1 MVGAAGFELA
11 TPCTPCKCATR
22 LRYAPTSRIGILH
35 ESFFIFKKL
44 HLYLYHR
51 VHRHFYCKKGTNIS
65 IDPFELARQSYFLF
79 HKKGAMWVNDCCC
92 DLGTFIPI
100 VKVGLCPGNGGT
112 AKRGLS
118 ICPTAAGFSRCTFD

>member
-1 MVGAAGFELA
+1 MQVRYQAALRPDIKDWNITRKFFYFQE
-11 TPCTPCKCATR
+11 TPP
-22 LRYAPTSRIGILH
+22 I
-35 ESFFIFKKL
+35 FIPSSL
-44 HLYLYHR
+44 SSLLLQ
-51 VHRHFYCKKGTNIS
+51 KGTNIS
-65 IDPFELARQSYFLF
+65 IDPFELAHQSYFLF
-79 HKKGAMWVNDCCC
+79 HKKGAMCVNDCCC